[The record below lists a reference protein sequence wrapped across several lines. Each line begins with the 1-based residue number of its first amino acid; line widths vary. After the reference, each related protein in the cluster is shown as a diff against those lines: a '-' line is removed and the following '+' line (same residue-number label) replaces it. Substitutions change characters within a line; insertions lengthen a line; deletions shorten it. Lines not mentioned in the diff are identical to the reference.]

1 MLSSLTLETGQ
12 YLHDVPFFPFLHS
25 VQCYTVAAALRAQP
39 GGVQFAHDHPLA
51 SLLTAL
57 LTVNA
62 GGVTTSMA
70 LGKPL
75 IAPFGNIPNLLM
87 VVLFWWLV
95 FFSPLDLAYKAY
107 QFKPLQ
113 AVLMVLKEFRRCKKV
128 LGAMLAAS
136 ATFHKGSWPL
146 LIVVGTLGGCSGK
159 FIKPLENYLKGEE
172 NTKAKM
178 NDFLHTST
186 VTKACLMMSTFFT
199 LAHLELIP
207 LSLQEAL
214 LFAIV
219 GHVSLKLFALF
230 LGWADVDPSLYI
242 LKGIWTA
249 MSCMSSHK
257 TPAAVEPKP
266 KAESNGAKKPASSDD
281 KKESTGD
288 KKKD

>member
-12 YLHDVPFFPFLHS
+12 YLDDVPFFPFLHS
-25 VQCYTVAAALRAQP
+25 VHCYTVATAMRAQP
-39 GGVQFAHDHPLA
+39 GGVEFAHDHPLA

-75 IAPFGNIPNLLM
+75 IAPFGNIPNLLT
-87 VVLFWWLV
+87 VLLFWWLV
-95 FFSPLDLAYKAY
+95 FFSPLDLVYKVY

-113 AVLMVLKEFRRCKKV
+113 AILMVFKEFRRCKKV
-128 LGAMLAAS
+128 LAAMLAAS
-136 ATFHKGSWPL
+136 VTFHKGSWPL
-146 LIVVGTLGGCSGK
+146 MIVVGALGGCSGK
-159 FIKPLENYLKGEE
+159 FIKPLESYLKGEQ

-178 NDFLHTST
+178 NEFLHTST
-186 VTKACLMMSTFFT
+186 VTKSCLMMSTLFT
-199 LAHLELIP
+199 LAHLEWVP
-207 LSLQEAL
+207 LSLPEAL
-214 LFAIV
+214 LVAIV

-257 TPAAVEPKP
+257 TPPVQPQGE
-266 KAESNGAKKPASSDD
+266 END
-281 KKESTGD
+281 KKESSGD
-288 KKKD
+288 KKKEM